1 MEKFWNAL
9 ASLFKKGFASLQFLS
24 IIAWLLLWYVITT
37 WLVLG
42 TLSSHQFQQRLTN
55 VVDKQTKKNYSVPAL
70 LRLSNQYEKKI
81 KLRSKKSRLA
91 SMNFSRN

>member
-9 ASLFKKGFASLQFLS
+9 ASLFKKGFASLQFIS

-55 VVDKQTKKNYSVPAL
+55 VVDKQTKEKLFRASTSSSIQSI
-70 LRLSNQYEKKI
+70 RKESN
-81 KLRSKKSRLA
+81 
-91 SMNFSRN
+91 